1 MAHSRAHPYT
11 VVINGEQ
18 KSLLVEPDEASSLIS
33 HAKNNWA
40 GPSITQY
47 AKEITDTSQ
56 NMKNMYEIISAI
68 GPDSYRVE
76 IYRIGYAVKALCG
89 KIVAVLSQC
98 PARGEVVPFVQHL
111 INNEE
116 DEAMQLIKSLSIC
129 AQQLSE
135 AAHALS
141 EDFEKLS
148 LELSDSVTK
157 LIGMNRKSNYRDDN
171 LHEALTKLQNVL
183 VTILKT
189 ENFCSAVKICSKK
202 MSSPIIDKLI
212 LTSVTTKDE
221 DSRSAVYQMDAFKMQ
236 VLTYLIDWV
245 AFRVICNEARHCFE
259 LVHERLD
266 SVFMQKE
273 TFKANVAY
281 NVLSMLTGDIK
292 GDQISLLSLV
302 DGLLKHRIISERER
316 REIMDERSGRTTD
329 ERMDMLMGHVKASVK
344 LNGHVFGLF
353 LNILEAEDTI
363 RARHLAT
370 KLKQT
375 YNKEL

>member
-1 MAHSRAHPYT
+1 MAHSRAHPYV

-40 GPSITQY
+40 GPTITQY
-47 AKEITDTSQ
+47 AKEITDMSQ
-56 NMKNMYEIISAI
+56 NVKKMYEIITAI

-89 KIVAVLSQC
+89 KIVAVLNQC
-98 PARGEVVPFVQHL
+98 PAKGEVVPFVQHL

-116 DEAMQLIKSLSIC
+116 DEAMQLIESLSIC

-141 EDFEKLS
+141 EDLEKLS

-171 LHEALTKLQNVL
+171 LHEALVKLQNVL

-189 ENFCSAVKICSKK
+189 ENFCSAVEICSKK

-212 LTSVTTKDE
+212 LASVRKDE
-221 DSRSAVYQMDAFKMQ
+221 NSRSAVYQMDAFKMQ
-236 VLTYLIDWV
+236 ILTYLIDWV

-259 LVHERLD
+259 SVHERLD
-266 SVFMQKE
+266 SVFMQRE

-281 NVLSMLTGDIK
+281 NVLTMLTGDIK

-353 LNILEAEDTI
+353 LDILETEDTM

>member
-98 PARGEVVPFVQHL
+98 PARGEVVPFVQRL

-171 LHEALTKLQNVL
+171 LHEALIKLQNVL

-202 MSSPIIDKLI
+202 MSSPVIDKLI

-221 DSRSAVYQMDAFKMQ
+221 NSRSAVYQMDAFKTQ
-236 VLTYLIDWV
+236 VLSYLIDWV
-245 AFRVICNEARHCFE
+245 TFRVICNEAKHCFE
-259 LVHERLD
+259 SVHERLD

-281 NVLSMLTGDIK
+281 NVLTMLTGDIK

-353 LNILEAEDTI
+353 LDILEAEDTM

>member
-1 MAHSRAHPYT
+1 MAHPYV

-33 HAKNNWA
+33 HAKNNWT

-47 AKEITDTSQ
+47 VKEITDTSQ
-56 NMKNMYEIISAI
+56 NMKKMYEIISAI

-89 KIVAVLSQC
+89 KIVAVLNQC
-98 PARGEVVPFVQHL
+98 PAKGEVVPFVQHL

-116 DEAMQLIKSLSIC
+116 DEAMQLIKSLSIH

-141 EDFEKLS
+141 EDLEKLS

-171 LHEALTKLQNVL
+171 LHEALVKLQNVL

-189 ENFCSAVKICSKK
+189 ENFCSAVEICSKK

-212 LTSVTTKDE
+212 LASVRRDE
-221 DSRSAVYQMDAFKMQ
+221 NSRSAIYQMDAFKMQ
-236 VLTYLIDWV
+236 ILTYLIDWV
-245 AFRVICNEARHCFE
+245 TFRVICNEARHCFE
-259 LVHERLD
+259 LVQERLD

-273 TFKANVAY
+273 TFEANVAY

-292 GDQISLLSLV
+292 GDQISLFSLV

-353 LNILEAEDTI
+353 LDILEAEDTM